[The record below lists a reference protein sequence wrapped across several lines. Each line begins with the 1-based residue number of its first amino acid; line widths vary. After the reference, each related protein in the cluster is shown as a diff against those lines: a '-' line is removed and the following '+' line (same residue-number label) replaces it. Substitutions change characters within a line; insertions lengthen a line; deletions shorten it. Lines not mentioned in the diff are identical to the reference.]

1 MRVVI
6 FASGTGSNAETLLDW
21 SIKTSDFQVLAVFCN
36 RPDAGVIQRCAH
48 RGLPCI
54 VFTKSDMNTAGRL
67 KEWVMAFEPNLIV
80 LAGFLWKFPDDL
92 IQAVRGKAINLHP
105 ALLPK
110 YGGKG
115 MFGMHVHEA
124 VCASTDVHSGISIH
138 WVNEEYDSGA
148 VLFQFSL
155 PVPEGRNP
163 MELAQGI
170 HELEHYWLP
179 RVVSFLSVKSS
190 P

>member
-1 MRVVI
+1 
-6 FASGTGSNAETLLDW
+6 
-21 SIKTSDFQVLAVFCN
+21 
-36 RPDAGVIQRCAH
+36 
-48 RGLPCI
+48 
-54 VFTKSDMNTAGRL
+54 
-67 KEWVMAFEPNLIV
+67 
-80 LAGFLWKFPDDL
+80 
-92 IQAVRGKAINLHP
+92 
-105 ALLPK
+105 
-110 YGGKG
+110 
-115 MFGMHVHEA
+115 
-124 VCASTDVHSGISIH
+124 
-138 WVNEEYDSGA
+138 

>member
-1 MRVVI
+1 
-6 FASGTGSNAETLLDW
+6 
-21 SIKTSDFQVLAVFCN
+21 
-36 RPDAGVIQRCAH
+36 
-48 RGLPCI
+48 
-54 VFTKSDMNTAGRL
+54 
-67 KEWVMAFEPNLIV
+67 
-80 LAGFLWKFPDDL
+80 
-92 IQAVRGKAINLHP
+92 
-105 ALLPK
+105 
-110 YGGKG
+110 
-115 MFGMHVHEA
+115 
-124 VCASTDVHSGISIH
+124 VHSGISIH